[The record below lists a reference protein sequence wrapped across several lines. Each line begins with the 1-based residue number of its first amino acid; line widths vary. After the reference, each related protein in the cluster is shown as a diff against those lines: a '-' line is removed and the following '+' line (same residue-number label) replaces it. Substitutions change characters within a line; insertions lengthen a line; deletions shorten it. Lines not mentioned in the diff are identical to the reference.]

1 MSRSCRE
8 RSARSRRARRPSCR
22 RRCRDG
28 ATDMEMKQTAAALLL
43 IACLVPLCGCLS
55 RDLQSG
61 LSEQEAQEVVVVL
74 KQNGLEAFP
83 VREAGADRDAAP
95 AWTVRVKGGGRNLLA
110 AWQVM
115 QENGLPRQKVKGLED
130 VFATK
135 GMIPTAS
142 EEKARMLLALS
153 GELTRTIK
161 SVTGVV
167 DARVQVVLPENSP
180 LLDKS
185 QWSLPTA
192 SVLVKHRGSAPPLTE
207 DEVRSLVARGVE
219 GLQPENVAVIYK
231 RISAAPPRN
240 RDIGWYLSDAY
251 VVIGSLTLAAL
262 TSAGGLLLVFRS
274 QRQKAAIA
282 SLRRELEA
290 STRQPREQLAEAGRG

>member
-1 MSRSCRE
+1 MDLSTSSRVR
-8 RSARSRRARRPSCR
+8 RSLGHLA
-22 RRCRDG
+22 
-28 ATDMEMKQTAAALLL
+28 L
-43 IACLVPLCGCLS
+43 IACLLPLCGCLS

-61 LSEQEAQEVVVVL
+61 LSEQDAQEIVVVL
-74 KQNGLEAFP
+74 KQNGLEGFP
-83 VREAGADRDAAP
+83 VREAGGDRDAAP
-95 AWTVRVKGGGRNLLA
+95 AWTVMVKGGGRNLLA

-115 QENGLPRQKVKGLED
+115 QENGLPRQKVKGLEE
-130 VFATK
+130 VFSSK

-142 EEKARMLLALS
+142 EEKARMLLGLS

-185 QWSLPTA
+185 QWSPPTA

-207 DEVRSLVARGVE
+207 DEIRNLVARGVE
-219 GLQPENVAVIYK
+219 GLQPENVAVVYK
-231 RISAAPPRN
+231 RIAAAPSAN

-251 VVIGSLTLAAL
+251 VVIGSLALAVVTGAGAL
-262 TSAGGLLLVFRS
+262 GLVFRT
-274 QRQKAAIA
+274 QRQKRAIA
-282 SLRRELEA
+282 ALRRELEMA
-290 STRQPREQLAEAGRG
+290 ARQPREQLMEAGRG

>member
-1 MSRSCRE
+1 MMKGRTYIE
-8 RSARSRRARRPSCR
+8 AKRRAA
-22 RRCRDG
+22 G
-28 ATDMEMKQTAAALLL
+28 LTL
-43 IACLVPLCGCLS
+43 IACVLPLCGCLS

-61 LSEQEAQEVVVVL
+61 LSEQDAQEIVVVL
-74 KQNGLEAFP
+74 KQNGLEAYP
-83 VREAGADRDAAP
+83 VREAGGDRDAAP
-95 AWTVRVKGGGRNLLA
+95 AWTVKVKGGGRNLLA

-115 QENGLPRQKVKGLED
+115 QENGLPRQKVKGLEE

-153 GELTRTIK
+153 GELTRTLK

-231 RISAAPPRN
+231 RIAATSSRN

-251 VVIGSLTLAAL
+251 VVIGSLVLAAL
-262 TSAGGLLLVFRS
+262 TSVGALVLIIRS

-282 SLRRELEA
+282 SLRRDLEA
-290 STRQPREQLAEAGRG
+290 AACQSREQLAEAGRV

>member
-1 MSRSCRE
+1 MGGTST
-8 RSARSRRARRPSCR
+8 RRKRW
-22 RRCRDG
+22 
-28 ATDMEMKQTAAALLL
+28 ATLLL
-43 IACLVPLCGCLS
+43 IACLLPLCACLS

-61 LSEQEAQEVVVVL
+61 LSEQDAQEIVVML
-74 KQNGLEAFP
+74 KQNGLEAYP
-83 VREAGADRDAAP
+83 VREAAGGQDAAP

-115 QENGLPRQKVKGLED
+115 QENGLPRQKVKGLDE

-142 EEKARMLLALS
+142 EEKERMLLALS

-161 SVTGVV
+161 SVNGVV

-185 QWSLPTA
+185 QWSPPTA

-207 DEVRSLVARGVE
+207 DEIRSLVARGVE
-219 GLQPENVAVIYK
+219 GLQLENVAVVFK
-231 RISAAPPRN
+231 RITATPSPN
-240 RDIGWYLSDAY
+240 RDVGWYLSDAY
-251 VVIGSLTLAAL
+251 VVAGSLALALLTGLGTL
-262 TSAGGLLLVFRS
+262 VVIVRN

-282 SLRRELEA
+282 KLRKELEA
-290 STRQPREQLAEAGRG
+290 ATRQPREQLAEAGRG

>member
-1 MSRSCRE
+1 MGRVSTRKT
-8 RSARSRRARRPSCR
+8 RRA
-22 RRCRDG
+22 
-28 ATDMEMKQTAAALLL
+28 TLLL
-43 IACLVPLCGCLS
+43 IACLLPLCGCLS

-61 LSEQEAQEVVVVL
+61 LSEQEAQEIVVVL

-83 VREAGADRDAAP
+83 VREAGSDRDAAP
-95 AWTVRVKGGGRNLLA
+95 LWTVRVKGGSRNLVA

-115 QENGLPRQKVKGLED
+115 QDNGLPRQKVKGLEE
-130 VFATK
+130 VFSNK

-142 EEKARMLLALS
+142 EEKARMLLGLS

-185 QWSLPTA
+185 QWSPPTA

-207 DEVRSLVARGVE
+207 DEIRNLVARGVE
-219 GLQPENVAVIYK
+219 GLQPENVAVVYK
-231 RISAAPPRN
+231 RINATPSQN

-251 VVIGSLTLAAL
+251 VVTGSLGLAAL
-262 TSAGGLLLVFRS
+262 TSIAALLLVFRS

-282 SLRRELEA
+282 VLQRN
-290 STRQPREQLAEAGRG
+290 

>member
-1 MSRSCRE
+1 
-8 RSARSRRARRPSCR
+8 
-22 RRCRDG
+22 
-28 ATDMEMKQTAAALLL
+28 MEMKQTAAALLL

-161 SVTGVV
+161 SVAGVV

-185 QWSLPTA
+185 QWSPPTA
-192 SVLVKHRGSAPPLTE
+192 SVLIKHRWPSQPLTE
-207 DEVRSLVARGVE
+207 DEVKSLVARGVE
-219 GLQPENVAVIYK
+219 GLQPENVAVVYK
-231 RISAAPPRN
+231 RVSAVPAAN

-251 VVIGSLTLAAL
+251 VVAGSLGLAIF
-262 TSAGGLLLVFRS
+262 TSLGSLALVFQGR
-274 QRQKAAIA
+274 RQKAAIA
-282 SLRRELEA
+282 SLKRELEA
-290 STRQPREQLAEAGRG
+290 AARQPREALAEVRRA

>member
-1 MSRSCRE
+1 
-8 RSARSRRARRPSCR
+8 
-22 RRCRDG
+22 
-28 ATDMEMKQTAAALLL
+28 MEQWSKSGTKRGLAGLVL
-43 IACLVPLCGCLS
+43 IACLLPLCGCLS

-61 LSEQEAQEVVVVL
+61 LSEQDAQEIVVVL
-74 KQNGLEAFP
+74 KENGLEAYP
-83 VREAGADRDAAP
+83 VREAGGDRDAAP

-115 QENGLPRQKVKGLED
+115 QENGLPRQKVKGLEE

-185 QWSLPTA
+185 QWSFPTA

-231 RISAAPPRN
+231 RVSPTSPRI

-251 VVIGSLTLAAL
+251 VVLGSLVLAAF
-262 TSAGGLLLVFRS
+262 TSAGAMLLVFRN

-282 SLRRELEA
+282 ALRRELETA
-290 STRQPREQLAEAGRG
+290 TRQPHEQLAEAGRV